1 MPEASE
7 LTLELLQSYYNV
19 PLAELAK
26 ELGLSLTLLKKI
38 CRKFGI
44 QRWPHR
50 QIRSLNKNAQGIMC
64 ARNLRFYFHFVGNTV
79 WCSCV
84 HLTDRSDAFIYS
96 VF

>member
-1 MPEASE
+1 MDGGRVAEPDHI
-7 LTLELLQSYYNV
+7 TLELLQSYYNV

-50 QIRSLNKNAQGIMC
+50 QIRSLNKNAQGK
-64 ARNLRFYFHFVGNTV
+64 
-79 WCSCV
+79 CSV
-84 HLTDRSDAFIYS
+84 LLAPLLAIILL
-96 VF
+96 

>member
-1 MPEASE
+1 MDGGRVVEPDHI
-7 LTLELLQSYYNV
+7 TLELLQSYYNV

-50 QIRSLNKNAQGIMC
+50 QIRSLNKNAQGEYC
-64 ARNLRFYFHFVGNTV
+64 AGTTTSSYF
-79 WCSCV
+79 
-84 HLTDRSDAFIYS
+84 L
-96 VF
+96 

>member
-1 MPEASE
+1 MDGGRVVEPDHI
-7 LTLELLQSYYNV
+7 TLELLQSYYNV

-50 QIRSLNKNAQGIMC
+50 QIRSLNKNAQGEC
-64 ARNLRFYFHFVGNTV
+64 
-79 WCSCV
+79 CV
-84 HLTDRSDAFIYS
+84 LLALLLAIL
-96 VF
+96 VL